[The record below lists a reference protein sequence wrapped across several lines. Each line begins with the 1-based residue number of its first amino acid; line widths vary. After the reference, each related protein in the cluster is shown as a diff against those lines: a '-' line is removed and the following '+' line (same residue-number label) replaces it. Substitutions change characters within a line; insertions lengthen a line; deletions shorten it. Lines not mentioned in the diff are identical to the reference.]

1 MAPLSRSYDLAD
13 LADLGAL
20 KHLVLGPTALVFAAL
35 IDIYLASTVFFYGAD
50 PLAGALSFFV
60 FGAATGV
67 PIQLALA
74 RTRLARTLERAA
86 GGDPTETAYDRWA
99 AAKTGALGAA
109 STVTWLYALAQADPT
124 VVLPLASMAPV
135 LLFLVDSAQGKIL
148 LKQAILPLIL
158 VLAGFWIVRSP
169 GVIAAASLTMP
180 VVLALILRN
189 VASAGSELFERKGAA
204 GSLSGFTAFR
214 FCWLAIAGIPVA
226 LVAAYATGRGEA
238 CQTLIGNAWPVALP
252 LHTVTMALTFFGGI
266 DRISA
271 KKDLPLS
278 VCSAAYATPQVL
290 APLVAAFANQMLAGL
305 FPTVVASPG
314 MFLGAALVV
323 GGSGWLARLQC
334 LPTNPNLRGDT
345 E

>member
-1 MAPLSRSYDLAD
+1 MAPLSRSND

-20 KHLVLGPTALVFAAL
+20 KHLVLGPAALVFAAL
-35 IDIYLASTVFFYGAD
+35 IDIYLVCTVFFYNAD

-74 RTRLARTLERAA
+74 RTRLARTLERAV
-86 GGDPTETAYDRWA
+86 GGDPTATGYDRWA
-99 AAKTGALGAA
+99 AAKTGILGAA
-109 STVTWLYALAQADPT
+109 STVAWLYALAQADPT
-124 VVLPLASMAPV
+124 VVLPLASLAPV
-135 LLFLVDSAQGKIL
+135 LLFLIDGAQRKIR

-189 VASAGSELFERKGAA
+189 VASASSELFEREGAA
-204 GSLSGFTAFR
+204 GSLAGFTAFR
-214 FCWLAIAGIPVA
+214 FCWLAIVGIPVA
-226 LVAAYATGRGEA
+226 MVVAFATGRAEA

-252 LHTVTMALTFFGGI
+252 LHAVTMALTFFGGI

-290 APLVAAFANQMLAGL
+290 APLVAAFVNQLFAGL
-305 FPTVVASPG
+305 FPTVIASPG
-314 MFLGAALVV
+314 MVAGAALVV
-323 GGSGWLARLQC
+323 GGSVWLARLQG
-334 LPTNPNLRGDT
+334 LRTTPNLRGET